1 MKSPTQS
8 IFQSTK
14 QIATSTASFVT
25 KTVDVAVIA
34 IDTVSNELITMK
46 INNSINNISEVVDTK
61 KSALTDMYTELDVL
75 SAIEAPTERQK
86 SELEDLRLA
95 IKLIKDVDISAVA
108 RN

>member
-1 MKSPTQS
+1 MKSQTQS

-61 KSALTDMYTELDVL
+61 KSALNDMYTELDVL
-75 SAIEAPTERQK
+75 SAIKAPTERQK